1 LINPEKN
8 TMTQDLRIDDWG
20 LSAAAVLLLSQ
31 EPEIVADLVR
41 DRSLPPLPP
50 GYVPRLV
57 EVLFDDLPYIRWQ
70 DGSLIYVRDC
80 RQDYQPMFVEY
91 RFDGEM
97 AVFQIQGE
105 YVVNRIEGIAQ
116 AATLADLLN

>member
-1 LINPEKN
+1 LISQEKN

-20 LSAAAVLLLSQ
+20 LSPAAVLLLSK
-31 EPEIVADLVR
+31 EPEILADLVKE
-41 DRSLPPLPP
+41 RSLPPLPP

-70 DGSLIYVRDC
+70 DGSLTYVRDC

-105 YVVNRIEGIAQ
+105 YVVNRLEGIAQ